1 MTDMNETNG
10 VILKTD
16 RRGRFRYS
24 PEQKQALI
32 EAFEASGLSAPRFAT
47 LHGVNYQT
55 LVYWMKKRRDTTE
68 DHPALCSLVPAVIDT
83 PSLAGSAAASVEI
96 LLPGG
101 VRLFVHAPGQ
111 MDLAIDLVRKL
122 QSQQPC

>member
-16 RRGRFRYS
+16 RRGRYRYS

-68 DHPALCSLVPAVIDT
+68 DHPVS
-83 PSLAGSAAASVEI
+83 
-96 LLPGG
+96 
-101 VRLFVHAPGQ
+101 
-111 MDLAIDLVRKL
+111 
-122 QSQQPC
+122 